1 MTRAII
7 ATAIALAL
15 SGATAYAG
23 SDAYPDPV
31 ARPVYAQQVLRDTGS
46 ENGPTFGPGQTQVI
60 AGDSDLLPANGS
72 DGIVQSAN
80 SVPASTIYGT
90 TAFANAAHGQSSHQ
104 VAGGAA
110 KPRG

>member
-1 MTRAII
+1 MTRTII

-31 ARPVYAQQVLRDTGS
+31 SAPVYAQQVLRDTGS

-60 AGDSDLLPANGS
+60 AGDSGLLPTNGS
-72 DGIVQSAN
+72 DGVIQSAN
-80 SVPASTIYGT
+80 SVPASTIHGT
-90 TAFANAAHGQSSHQ
+90 TAFANAAHGQTSHQ
-104 VAGGAA
+104 VAGSAV